1 MGRIGAIVAK
11 EIREALPATIF
22 FIFLFHM
29 IGLTKDA
36 VLEDYSF
43 TALRSAGATLGALIV
58 AKAILLVDALPISR
72 LSSTSRIYR
81 VFWKTLMYGAMVLV
95 FRFVE
100 ELITYLSK
108 HNSLASA
115 IQAMFG
121 ELSWPLFTI
130 LSLWVLGG
138 LFLYCLTAELVRA
151 IGMEK
156 IREVLLSTQQHEQNP
171 DARG

>member
-1 MGRIGAIVAK
+1 
-11 EIREALPATIF
+11 
-22 FIFLFHM
+22 
-29 IGLTKDA
+29 
-36 VLEDYSF
+36 
-43 TALRSAGATLGALIV
+43 
-58 AKAILLVDALPISR
+58 
-72 LSSTSRIYR
+72 
-81 VFWKTLMYGAMVLV
+81 MYGAMVLV

-100 ELITYLSK
+100 ELIPYLSK